1 MKKALAFLFQR
12 EGSEISKEDFVY
24 AQSVDLEWFSSDEA
38 RKLIDKALEAGL
50 VDADENIIKANFEYG
65 QIDIPIGFEPSKKIL
80 ESKSKDIFSEI
91 LDEMVEKSSLS
102 KQQIMSKVN
111 EVQDKL
117 DIEIITAML
126 LVARKNDISIN
137 DLDRKIE
144 EVTMKLR
151 GR

>member
-50 VDADENIIKANFEYG
+50 VDVDENIIKANFEYG
-65 QIDIPIGFEPSKKIL
+65 QIDIPIGFEPSKNIL
-80 ESKSKDIFSEI
+80 EGKSKDIFSEI

-117 DIEIITAML
+117 EIEIITAML
-126 LVARKNDISIN
+126 LVARKNDISI
-137 DLDRKIE
+137 DELDRKIE

>member
-1 MKKALAFLFQR
+1 LKKALAFLFQR

-126 LVARKNDISIN
+126 LVARKNDISIGN
-137 DLDRKIE
+137 LDRKIE